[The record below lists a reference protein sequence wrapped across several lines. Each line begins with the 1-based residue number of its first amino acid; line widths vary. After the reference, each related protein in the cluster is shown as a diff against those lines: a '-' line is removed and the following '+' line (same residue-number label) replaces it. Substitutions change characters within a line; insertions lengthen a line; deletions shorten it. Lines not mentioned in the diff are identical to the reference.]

1 MIHVW
6 TAKQQNGVELAQ
18 YRGKSICFLSFW
30 DVSTIIFCLDCPCAK
45 HKGVCLCETVF
56 FIIYAFALTEFR
68 ASFVMWA
75 WIDWIIPSN
84 KQQTI
89 AFFIST
95 PASRPLPPPVSWGLP
110 AYSRH
115 LLIQDST
122 LKKYK
127 PSFNGL
133 WNNLVAKR
141 VGFEKCSFQKP
152 FSTHKKVTSWGYK
165 TVKAK
170 K

>member
-6 TAKQQNGVELAQ
+6 TVTQQNGVELAQ

-56 FIIYAFALTEFR
+56 FIIYAHALTEFR

-75 WIDWIIPSN
+75 WIDRTIPSN

-95 PASRPLPPPVSWGLP
+95 PASRPLPPPVLP
-110 AYSRH
+110 GSACILKTSSHTRLYS
-115 LLIQDST
+115 
-122 LKKYK
+122 
-127 PSFNGL
+127 
-133 WNNLVAKR
+133 
-141 VGFEKCSFQKP
+141 
-152 FSTHKKVTSWGYK
+152 KKVQAFLQWLMEQFGGQKSRVRKMFFSETFFNP
-165 TVKAK
+165 
-170 K
+170 